1 MTSTTVTYLVVGA
14 FVIYAARIIVAAVR
28 NAPERNDDAS
38 TCPPVD
44 LDTELRRLLD
54 DRADWP
60 DAS

>member
-1 MTSTTVTYLVVGA
+1 VTSATVTYLVVAA
-14 FVIYAARIIVAAVR
+14 FVIYAVRIIVAAVR
-28 NAPERNDDAS
+28 NAPERNDDTA

>member
-28 NAPERNDDAS
+28 NAPERNDDTS
-38 TCPPVD
+38 TCQPVD
-44 LDTELRRLLD
+44 LDTEMRRLLD

>member
-1 MTSTTVTYLVVGA
+1 VTSTAVTYLVVGA
-14 FVIYAARIIVAAVR
+14 FAIYAARIIVAAIR
-28 NAPERNDDAS
+28 NAPERDDDTA

-44 LDTELRRLLD
+44 LDTEMRRLLD